1 MIFTI
6 NARIMN
12 KTELTKM
19 RVVRM
24 PRTLTTYKRKNK
36 HRKLVR

>member
-6 NARIMN
+6 NTRIMN

-19 RVVRM
+19 RLVRT
-24 PRTLTTYKRKNK
+24 PRTLTTCKRKNN